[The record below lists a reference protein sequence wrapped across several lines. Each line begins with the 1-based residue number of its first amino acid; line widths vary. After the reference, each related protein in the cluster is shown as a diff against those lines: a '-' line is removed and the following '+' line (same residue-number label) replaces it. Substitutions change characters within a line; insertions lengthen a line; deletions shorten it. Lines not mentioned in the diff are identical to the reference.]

1 MANPQPTNIDSC
13 EVSSQSQSTPP
24 EEPQRTPDKISPIRK
39 VKALA
44 QDILGSG
51 PIRNSIRIFQRWNST
66 VFSSTYLLSVPY
78 HWVSFFGFMREQ
90 RAVLAGKKNY
100 YKNLGAPRASR
111 VELRRNIHRLEKG
124 LIMKPFRDV
133 FAQGYIT
140 ETLLSYQKAVGQYQS
155 APNSSD
161 YSELVW
167 AHNVL
172 QQFFSVARPV
182 GAIAKAK
189 AIFSELQFTPTELDK
204 IPYHNIEKRGVPSYD
219 QLLSL
224 AEARRSVRWFLQK
237 PVPREAIDRALM
249 VARQSPTACNRLP
262 YEFRIFDE
270 PTLVRK
276 VAKTPFGTTGY
287 ADNIPVIAVLVGKL
301 DHYFSA
307 RDRHAIYI
315 DSSLAAMGFAYAL
328 EVQGISTCMIN
339 WPDFEPLEMK
349 MQKMLGLSTSERPIM
364 LIAIGYADPE
374 GKVPYSQKKSLD
386 NIRSYNRVK

>member
-1 MANPQPTNIDSC
+1 MAH
-13 EVSSQSQSTPP
+13 P
-24 EEPQRTPDKISPIRK
+24 EETTVEVKALIQPVKPERTSPAPDKISPIRK
-39 VKALA
+39 IKALV
-44 QDILGSG
+44 QDFLGSG
-51 PIRNSIRIFQRWNST
+51 LIRNSIRIFQRYNAT
-66 VFSSTYLLSVPY
+66 LFSSTYLLSVPY

-111 VELRRNIHRLEKG
+111 VELRRNTHRLEKG
-124 LIMKPFRDV
+124 LLMKPFRDV
-133 FAQGYIT
+133 FAQGYIM
-140 ETLLSYQKAVGQYQS
+140 ETVLSYQQAVGQYQENPES
-155 APNSSD
+155 AD

-172 QQFFSVARPV
+172 RQFFAVAKPV

-189 AIFSELQFTPTELDK
+189 AIFSEIQFTPTENDK
-204 IPYHNIEKRGVPSYD
+204 VPYHNITKRDLPSYN

-237 PVPREAIDRALM
+237 PIPREIIDRALL

-262 YEFRIFDE
+262 YEFRIYDD
-270 PTLVRK
+270 PALVRK
-276 VAKTPFGTTGY
+276 VAKTPFGTIGY

-328 EVQGISTCMIN
+328 EAQGVSTCMIN

-349 MQKMLGLSTSERPIM
+349 MQKMLGLATSERPIM
-364 LIAIGYADPE
+364 LIAIGYPDPE
-374 GKVPYSQKKSLD
+374 GKVAYSQKKSLD
-386 NIRSYNRVK
+386 TIRSYNRIS

>member
-1 MANPQPTNIDSC
+1 MAHPKETTVELKTPTQAVGH
-13 EVSSQSQSTPP
+13 EGTV
-24 EEPQRTPDKISPIRK
+24 RAPDKISPVRK
-39 VKALA
+39 MKAVV
-44 QDILGSG
+44 QDLLGSG
-51 PIRNSIRIFQRWNST
+51 PIRTSIRIFQRCNAT
-66 VFSSTYLLSVPY
+66 LFSSTYLLSVPY

-111 VELRRNIHRLEKG
+111 VELRRNTHRLEKG
-124 LIMKPFRDV
+124 LLMKPFRDV
-133 FAQGYIT
+133 FAQGYIM
-140 ETLLSYQKAVGQYQS
+140 ETVLSYQQAVGQYQGS
-155 APNSSD
+155 PEGTD

-172 QQFFSVARPV
+172 QQFFAVAKPV
-182 GAIAKAK
+182 GTIAKAK
-189 AIFSELQFTPTELDK
+189 DIFSEIQFTPTESDK
-204 IPYHNIEKRGVPSYD
+204 VPYHNIAKRDLPSYQ
-219 QLLSL
+219 QLLNL
-224 AEARRSVRWFLQK
+224 AEARRSVRWFLPK
-237 PVPREAIDRALM
+237 AVPREIIDRALL

-262 YEFRIFDE
+262 YEFRIYDE
-270 PTLVRK
+270 PSLVRK

-328 EVQGISTCMIN
+328 EAQGVSTCMIN

-364 LIAIGYADPE
+364 LIAIGYPDPE
-374 GKVPYSQKKSLD
+374 GKVAYSQKKSLD
-386 NIRSYNRVK
+386 TIRSYNRVT